1 MPPHAVNS
9 WCFHL
14 SQQPVGAVASASL
27 STVVTSAG
35 ARRHKKSKGTWQGV
49 GVGGPSSQS
58 GTLGRQ
64 MHPFLPPAWH
74 QVCVGVNFS
83 LSMWVLLVALKGPKP
98 PSLLEMRLL
107 YFDEC
112 F

>member
-1 MPPHAVNS
+1 
-9 WCFHL
+9 
-14 SQQPVGAVASASL
+14 
-27 STVVTSAG
+27 
-35 ARRHKKSKGTWQGV
+35 
-49 GVGGPSSQS
+49 
-58 GTLGRQ
+58 